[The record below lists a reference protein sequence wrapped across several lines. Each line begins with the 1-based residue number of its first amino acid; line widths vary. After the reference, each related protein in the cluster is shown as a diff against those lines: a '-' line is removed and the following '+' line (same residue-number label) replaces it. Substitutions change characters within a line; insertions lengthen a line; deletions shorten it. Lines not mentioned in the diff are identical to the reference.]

1 MPIASRTAVAAA
13 STTLVL
19 LLAACSGD
27 TGAEGGAN
35 ADNPA
40 ASAERAPESA
50 PAPDAQDG
58 PMPPAGDAGDDA
70 DAPADA
76 PTGAPGTTIPARW
89 HGDWAAD
96 EAGCREPDAHIE
108 GLTVSADELR
118 FHESIAVPRR
128 VDRLDADSI
137 RVESDYDGEG
147 QQWTATQV
155 LRLSD
160 GDAAL
165 QVDGPDGASMT
176 RIRCAPAAQ

>member
-1 MPIASRTAVAAA
+1 MPIDSRTAVVAA
-13 STTLVL
+13 STILVL

-40 ASAERAPESA
+40 ASAERAPVSA
-50 PAPDAQDG
+50 PAQDG
-58 PMPPAGDAGDDA
+58 PMPPADDAGDDA

-76 PTGAPGTTIPARW
+76 PAGAPGTTIPARW

-160 GDAAL
+160 GDATL

-176 RIRCAPAAQ
+176 RIRCAPEAQ

>member
-19 LLAACSGD
+19 LLAACTGD

-35 ADNPA
+35 ADDPA
-40 ASAERAPESA
+40 ASAERAPVSA
-50 PAPDAQDG
+50 PAQDG
-58 PMPPAGDAGDDA
+58 PMPPAGDAGDGA
-70 DAPADA
+70 DTPADA

-147 QQWTATQV
+147 RQWTATQV

>member
-35 ADNPA
+35 ADDPA
-40 ASAERAPESA
+40 ASAERAPVSA
-50 PAPDAQDG
+50 PAQDG

-76 PTGAPGTTIPARW
+76 PNGAPGTTIPARW

-118 FHESIAVPRR
+118 FHESVAVPRR
-128 VDRLDADSI
+128 VDTLDADSI

-147 QQWTATQV
+147 RQWTATQV

>member
-35 ADNPA
+35 ADDPA
-40 ASAERAPESA
+40 ASAERAPVSA
-50 PAPDAQDG
+50 PAQDG
-58 PMPPAGDAGDDA
+58 PMPPAGDAGDG
-70 DAPADA
+70 ADA

-128 VDRLDADSI
+128 VDTLDADSI
-137 RVESDYDGEG
+137 RVESDYEGEG

-155 LRLSD
+155 MRLSN
-160 GDAAL
+160 GDATL

-176 RIRCAPAAQ
+176 RIRCEPAAQ